1 MVRAGP
7 VDPGCEAGPELI
19 YFSDWLDPSSHN
31 RLLFQGDF
39 LVSVRGPAVEVAGMW
54 SEMTRHFQ

>member
-1 MVRAGP
+1 MVRVGP

-39 LVSVRGPAVEVAGMW
+39 LVSVRAPVAGKW
-54 SEMTRHFQ
+54 AEMTRQFQ

>member
-31 RLLFQGDF
+31 RLLFREDF
-39 LVSVRGPAVEVAGMW
+39 LVSVRGPAVEVAAMWAGM
-54 SEMTRHFQ
+54 SRHFQ

>member
-7 VDPGCEAGPELI
+7 VDRGGEAGPELI

-31 RLLFQGDF
+31 RLLFREDF
-39 LVSVRGPAVEVAGMW
+39 LVSVRGPAVEVA
-54 SEMTRHFQ
+54 